1 MKPVRPASLRLCLA
15 RVLDVPLEFLFFDEL
30 QRLVLARNSR
40 MTGRSS
46 VRGGW
51 RDARRIAG
59 TFLLRTLGRGE
70 RLGRALEFG
79 ADHIINLTDY
89 DTVEIR
95 RDRIDE
101 LTDGLGADV
110 AVEVTGVLAAID
122 EGLRLLGKGGRYL
135 VMGNIIPGKEVT
147 IDPGQVVRKSIEVV
161 TTMRYAPSRLNDA
174 LSFLS
179 TYGDNYPFDD
189 LIDVSYPLSN
199 VEQALRDSANR
210 EVTRAALIP
219 E

>member
-1 MKPVRPASLRLCLA
+1 MRLS
-15 RVLDVPLEFLFFDEL
+15 D
-30 QRLVLARNSR
+30 Q
-40 MTGRSS
+40 
-46 VRGGW
+46 
-51 RDARRIAG
+51 
-59 TFLLRTLGRGE
+59 LRTERDTFPPSVTRLTERDQVRWIISCFDLILVELSE
-70 RLGRALEFG
+70 RLARALEFG

-95 RDRIDE
+95 HDRIDE

-110 AVEVTGVLAAID
+110 AVEVTGVPAAID
-122 EGLRLLGKGGRYL
+122 EGFRLLGKGGRYL

-147 IDPGQVVRKSIEVV
+147 IDPGQVVRKSIELV
-161 TTMRYAPSRLNDA
+161 TTMRYASSRLNDA

-189 LIDVSYPLSN
+189 LIDVSYPVSN
-199 VEQALRDSANR
+199 VEQELRDSANR
-210 EVTRAALIP
+210 EVTRATLIS